1 MAKRYTYHVKVF
13 RKWGS
18 GIESIVPKKLNHRQ
32 TRKSHRFDEGYR
44 WCELP
49 VAKVLT

>member
-18 GIESIVPKKLNHRQ
+18 GIESVVPKKLNHRQ
-32 TRKSHRFDEGYR
+32 TRKAHRFDEGYR
-44 WCELP
+44 WRESQL
-49 VAKVLT
+49 AKVLT